1 MSVILLDDKKVKN
14 FISLGILDILNDSE
28 LARQFVSIIEERLL
42 YSHSLDT
49 ARYAVQIAL
58 VLDKN
63 MDLVELAKAGLLHD
77 IGKIDIPTEILNK
90 PGKLNDYE
98 FSIMQTHSKKGY
110 DRLSQLGVGEQIQDV
125 ARHHHEKLTGDG
137 YPDGITNITLATQ
150 IVTVSDIFSALTEL
164 RSYKKPMSASEA
176 FRIMR
181 EEMSGLNSKLIDIL
195 ESKVIDENEDYRAR
209 QIAAYLRNKLWAG
222 SANLV
227 YMLGDEIVCKVVRNY
242 E

>member
-77 IGKIDIPTEILNK
+77 IGKIDIPSEILNK
-90 PGKLNDYE
+90 PGRLNDYE
-98 FSIMQTHSKKGY
+98 FSIMQTHPKKGF
-110 DRLSQLGVGEQIQDV
+110 DRLRDLGVEV
-125 ARHHHEKLTGDG
+125 LVKEAALRHHEKLTGDG

-164 RSYKKPMSASEA
+164 RSYKKPMPASEA
-176 FRIMR
+176 FKIMR
-181 EEMSGLNSKLIDIL
+181 GMDGLNSEFIEIL

-209 QIAAYLRNKLWAG
+209 QLAAYLRN
-222 SANLV
+222 NLKRFGLLYKPVEQV
-227 YMLGDEIVCKVVRNY
+227 YLLGGMEV
-242 E
+242 

>member
-77 IGKIDIPTEILNK
+77 IGKIDIPSEILNK

-98 FSIMQTHSKKGY
+98 FSIMQTHPKKGF
-110 DRLSQLGVGEQIQDV
+110 DRLRDLGVEV
-125 ARHHHEKLTGDG
+125 LVKEAALRHHEKLTGDG

-164 RSYKKPMSASEA
+164 RSYKKPMPASEA
-176 FRIMR
+176 FKIMR
-181 EEMSGLNSKLIDIL
+181 GMDGLNSEFIEIL

-209 QIAAYLRNKLWAG
+209 QLAAYLRN
-222 SANLV
+222 NLKRFGLLYKPVEQV
-227 YMLGDEIVCKVVRNY
+227 YLLGGMEV
-242 E
+242 

>member
-1 MSVILLDDKKVKN
+1 MSAILINDKEVRGY
-14 FISLGILDILNDSE
+14 ISLGILDILSDSE
-28 LARQFVSIIEERLL
+28 LAKQFCSIIQERLL

-58 VLDKN
+58 VLTADI
-63 MDLVELAKAGLLHD
+63 DLIELAKAGLLHD
-77 IGKIDIPTEILNK
+77 IGKVDIPSEILNK

-98 FSIMQTHSKKGY
+98 FSIMKTHPKKGF
-110 DRLSQLGVGEQIQDV
+110 DRLNGLGVEELVKDV
-125 ARHHHEKLTGDG
+125 ALHHHEKRDGKG
-137 YPDGITNITLATQ
+137 YPDGITNITLAIQ

-164 RSYKKPMSASEA
+164 RSYKKPMPASKA
-176 FRIMR
+176 FGIMR
-181 EEMSGLNSKLIDIL
+181 GMNGLNSELIDIL
-195 ESKVIDENEDYRAR
+195 ESRVIDENEDYRTR

>member
-1 MSVILLDDKKVKN
+1 MSAILINDKEVRGY
-14 FISLGILDILNDSE
+14 ISLGIMEILNNSE
-28 LARQFVSIIEERLL
+28 LAKQFCSIIQERLL
-42 YSHSLDT
+42 YGHSLDT

-77 IGKIDIPTEILNK
+77 IGKIDIPSEILNK

-98 FSIMQTHSKKGY
+98 FSIMQTHPKKGF
-110 DRLSQLGVGEQIQDV
+110 DRLRDLGVEALV
-125 ARHHHEKLTGDG
+125 KEAALRHHEKLTGDG
-137 YPDGITNITLATQ
+137 YPDGITDITLSTQ